1 MSLCNAPSY
10 LKVLD
15 FLSQY
20 KKPQPPVNLR
30 LAKTPQTTDTWRQK
44 PIHLTPPARVDV
56 DLFSKIIER
65 PKLTVDNTPEK
76 VQEVTLEGEKTNN
89 RSYFCRV
96 TIRRRPT
103 DLQYLGELYLEEDTS
118 NSQGAPAV
126 PNTNTSASSKAGKAC
141 QFFLGSKL
149 GAQKY
154 LQQFQDLYT
163 EEGRKSVKICT
174 YIPGQHQVA
183 QAAAAAGQ
191 QASHAHNTN
200 QTSTA
205 TVVPVS
211 GNPNVQEQ
219 TQGKVAIPLPTATKT
234 VTVIQ
239 SNNLG
244 IGSHTTLPGNSAVSQ
259 VPVVQSLSNV
269 RTYGQKLAMFQQ
281 RGTVVGTV
289 SSGTGV
295 PLSGTTKIST
305 AGTVAQYISTAQPGT
320 TLQVSNVK
328 PVPVSSTVKSVPTTG
343 RRISHPDTATSL
355 QSPTTPSGGY
365 TGVVG
370 AYVQPV
376 VGPGGMSVTVPAGA
390 TVTVA
395 GATPIVPV
403 SNSVAIASGPLPTQ
417 FIATGLKSANQ
428 TLQPAPGTSLTLLQ
442 GTSNI
447 QTQQAQIV
455 HQTRSP
461 STTFTIPGNLVP
473 ITHIQS
479 VTGATISAQIQAKTS
494 PQGTPAGQPQPI
506 LPNTPLSPP
515 SAMTTVTLNTR
526 PILPQQQQQRKI
538 NAGAGTSPTA
548 IAALTSTVNRTTTNL
563 QPLVPIGTQL
573 QQQPFQVRMVQFP
586 QQGGPT
592 QIQCQPTIVQA
603 PRGATPVQINT
614 QQAQVVQGLQQIQ
627 GKPVATVK
635 VTQQTQGA
643 QTTARA
649 PGRSPAQRRR
659 SQNK

>member
-65 PKLTVDNTPEK
+65 PKLTVDNTPER

-126 PNTNTSASSKAGKAC
+126 PNANTSASSKAGKAC

-305 AGTVAQYISTAQPGT
+305 AGTVTQYISTAQPGT

-627 GKPVATVK
+627 GKPVTTVK